1 MRVNEIQEQI
11 GCGEYQV
18 DTLAVADAIVRLHL
32 QELMGSAPEAE
43 GSQEE
48 CS

>member
-1 MRVNEIQEQI
+1 MRLSEIQQQI

-18 DTLAVADAIVRLHL
+18 DTRAVADAILRRFLG
-32 QELMGSAPEAE
+32 ELRPIAPR
-43 GSQEE
+43 SDDQEE